1 MSNKIHYVLLVW
13 TIVFTAGCTLVDS
26 NGRPNTKKHL
36 LQGIDDK
43 INLSSNSKETSY
55 EESSY
60 TDEMVEDLS
69 SYVSNSSTNTQE
81 ITNLS
86 SPLKH
91 RKNFNSNLM
100 VVKKHFDKKK
110 VKLSIEEMPLNK
122 FLHLIFAKVL
132 KVDYVLDKQVQ
143 NNKQPVSINIKE
155 EMNKQRLFSIVSNI
169 LDEFNIIID
178 VEKDIFYIKESTR
191 RAVESV
197 HKIYLGSTIPKG
209 VDDNEI
215 IYMMRPYFYNSNMNK
230 HTIFVK
236 EYFLSKKGSIVIDS
250 YENLIKIQDKVKNIR
265 KALEFYS
272 FIDQPT
278 MRNKNMKLVRMKY
291 MDVNKFIKQ
300 LQPIIKNYGILISKD
315 LRSSGLQFIPIKQ
328 INSFIVL
335 SDKESWIQTVLFWKK
350 KLDIVQKRTSVDS
363 KFFVYKP
370 LNRKAEELVKIITKF
385 SDSYRVDKNKA
396 LNEGVSPADKSTSSS
411 KKDKFKVVL
420 DEERNN
426 IIIYSTKEEYVNIE
440 KMLQRLDT
448 LPKQVLVEVT
458 IAEIT
463 LRDSLQFGLEWFLKN
478 SGNKYGY
485 TLTALGSGSAGV
497 LGTLSTISGNFG
509 ATFNALAE
517 KKYVNVLSNPK
528 LLVLNNHSANIN
540 IGNQIPIITSQASAS
555 DIGEGI
561 GGGRAPSILQ
571 NIQYRSTGITLNVS
585 PTINSEGY
593 LTLKLAQTVSNAQ
606 KNTTSDISS
615 PIIFNRSLTTDVILK
630 SGESV
635 LLGGLITEDK
645 SRDETKIPF
654 LADIPILGK
663 LFSTSG
669 DSIDKTELVILV
681 KPTIISNN
689 RDATIVTEAL
699 LDLMNFQ

>member
-1 MSNKIHYVLLVW
+1 MSRIYYRWFILMLLLLF
-13 TIVFTAGCTLVDS
+13 IGGCTLVDS
-26 NGRPNTKKHL
+26 NKRLDTKKHL
-36 LQGIDDK
+36 LKGINDK
-43 INLSSNSKETSY
+43 INLSNEETV
-55 EESSY
+55 SY
-60 TDEMVEDLS
+60 TESTYTDTMVEDLS
-69 SYVSNSSTNTQE
+69 HYVSQSTENVQE
-81 ITNLS
+81 VTNLS
-86 SPLKH
+86 SPIEH

-132 KVDYVLDKQVQ
+132 QVDYILDKNVQ

-155 EMNKQRLFSIVSNI
+155 EISKQRLFSIVSNV

-178 VEKDIFYIKESTR
+178 VETDIFYIKESTR

-197 HKIYLGSTIPKG
+197 HKIYLGSSVPKG

-215 IYMMRPYFYNSNMNK
+215 IYMMRPYFYNNNLNK

-250 YENLIKIQDKVKNIR
+250 YENLIKIQDKVKNIK
-265 KALEFYS
+265 KALEFYN

-278 MRNKNMKLVRMKY
+278 MRNKSMKLVRMTH
-291 MDVNKFIKQ
+291 MDVNEFIEQ
-300 LQPIIKNYGILISKD
+300 LEPIIKNYGILISKD
-315 LRSSGLQFIPIKQ
+315 LRSSGLQFVPIKH
-328 INSFIVL
+328 INAFLVL
-335 SDKESWIQTVLFWKK
+335 SDKESWINTVLFWKN
-350 KLDIVQKRTSVDS
+350 KLDILEKKTSIDS
-363 KFFVYKP
+363 EFFVYKP
-370 LNRKAEELVKIITKF
+370 LNRKAEELVKVIQQF
-385 SDSYRVDKNKA
+385 SEAYSLDQNKTGDEDSSK
-396 LNEGVSPADKSTSSS
+396 SSKST
-411 KKDKFKVVL
+411 FNVVL

-426 IIIYSTKEEYVNIE
+426 IIIYTSKQQYINIE
-440 KMLQRLDT
+440 RMLRRLDT
-448 LPKQVLVEVT
+448 LPKQVLIEVT

-478 SGNKYGY
+478 TADKYGY
-485 TLTALGSGSAGV
+485 NLTALGSGSAGI
-497 LGTLSTISGNFG
+497 LGNIFSISGNFG

-528 LLVLNNHSANIN
+528 LLVLNNHTANIN
-540 IGNQIPIITSQASAS
+540 IGNQIPIITSQASAA
-555 DIGEGI
+555 DLGEG
-561 GGGRAPSILQ
+561 GGATPSILQ
-571 NIQYRSTGITLNVS
+571 NIQYQSTGITLDVS

-593 LTLKLAQTVSNAQ
+593 LALNINQTVSNAQ

-630 SGESV
+630 SGETV
-635 LLGGLITEDK
+635 ILGGLITEDK

-663 LFSTSG
+663 LFSTAG

-681 KPTIISNN
+681 KPTIISNSA
-689 RDATIVTEAL
+689 DGAIVTEAL
-699 LDLMNFQ
+699 LDLMNFK

>member
-1 MSNKIHYVLLVW
+1 MSRIYYRWFILMLLLLF
-13 TIVFTAGCTLVDS
+13 IGGCTLVDS
-26 NGRPNTKKHL
+26 NKRLDTKKHL
-36 LQGIDDK
+36 LKGINDK
-43 INLSSNSKETSY
+43 INLSNEETV
-55 EESSY
+55 SY
-60 TDEMVEDLS
+60 TESTYTDTMVEDLS
-69 SYVSNSSTNTQE
+69 HYVSQSTENVQE
-81 ITNLS
+81 VTNLS
-86 SPLKH
+86 SPIEH

-132 KVDYVLDKQVQ
+132 QVDYILDKNVQ

-155 EMNKQRLFSIVSNI
+155 EISKQRLFSIVSNV

-178 VEKDIFYIKESTR
+178 VETDIFYIKESTR

-197 HKIYLGSTIPKG
+197 HKIYLGSSVPKG

-215 IYMMRPYFYNSNMNK
+215 IYMMRPYFYNNNLNK

-250 YENLIKIQDKVKNIR
+250 YENLIKIQDKVKNIK
-265 KALEFYS
+265 KALEFYN

-278 MRNKNMKLVRMKY
+278 MRNKSMKLVRMTH
-291 MDVNKFIKQ
+291 MDVNEFIEQ
-300 LQPIIKNYGILISKD
+300 LEPIIKNYGILISKD
-315 LRSSGLQFIPIKQ
+315 LRSSGLQFVPIKH
-328 INSFIVL
+328 INAFLVL
-335 SDKESWIQTVLFWKK
+335 SDKESWINTVLFWKN
-350 KLDIVQKRTSVDS
+350 KLDILEKKTSIDS
-363 KFFVYKP
+363 EFFVYKP
-370 LNRKAEELVKIITKF
+370 LNRKAEELVKVIQQF
-385 SDSYRVDKNKA
+385 SEAYSLDQNKTGDEDSSK
-396 LNEGVSPADKSTSSS
+396 SSKST
-411 KKDKFKVVL
+411 FNVVL

-426 IIIYSTKEEYVNIE
+426 IIIYTSKQQYINIE
-440 KMLQRLDT
+440 RMLRRLDT
-448 LPKQVLVEVT
+448 LPKQVLIEVT

-478 SGNKYGY
+478 TADKYGY
-485 TLTALGSGSAGV
+485 NLTALGSGSAGI
-497 LGTLSTISGNFG
+497 LGNIFSISGNFG

-528 LLVLNNHSANIN
+528 LLVLNNHTANIN
-540 IGNQIPIITSQASAS
+540 IGNQIPIITSQASVA
-555 DIGEGI
+555 DLGEG
-561 GGGRAPSILQ
+561 GGATPSILQ
-571 NIQYRSTGITLNVS
+571 NIQYQSTGITLDVS

-593 LTLKLAQTVSNAQ
+593 LALNINQTVSNAQ

-630 SGESV
+630 SGETV
-635 LLGGLITEDK
+635 ILGGLITEDK

-663 LFSTSG
+663 LFSTAG

-681 KPTIISNN
+681 KPTIISNSA
-689 RDATIVTEAL
+689 DAAIVTEAL
-699 LDLMNFQ
+699 LDLMNFK

>member
-1 MSNKIHYVLLVW
+1 MSRLL
-13 TIVFTAGCTLVDS
+13 ILFLLLLNGCTLVDNS
-26 NGRPNTKKHL
+26 KRLNTKKHIIH
-36 LQGIDDK
+36 GIDGK
-43 INLSSNSKETSY
+43 ISESSKEESFY
-55 EESSY
+55 EESSSN
-60 TDEMVEDLS
+60 DEMIEDLS
-69 SYVSNSSTNTQE
+69 GYVTTNNNLQE

-86 SPLKH
+86 NPI
-91 RKNFNSNLM
+91 RKQSTFNSNLM

-132 KVDYVLDKQVQ
+132 KVDYILDKNVQ

-155 EMNKQRLFSIVSNI
+155 EISKQRLFSIVSNV
-169 LDEFNIIID
+169 LEEFNIIVD
-178 VEKDIFYIKESTR
+178 VEKKIFYIKNSTR

-197 HKIYLGSTIPKG
+197 HKIYLGSTVPKG
-209 VDDNEI
+209 VDDNEV
-215 IYMMRPYFYNSNMNK
+215 IYMMRPYFYNSNLNK
-230 HTIFVK
+230 HTVFVK
-236 EYFLSKKGSIVIDS
+236 EYFLSKSGSIVIDS

-278 MRNKNMKLVRMKY
+278 MRNKSMKLIRMKN
-291 MDVNKFIKQ
+291 MDVNKFIEQVK
-300 LQPIIKNYGILISKD
+300 PIIKNYGILISTD

-328 INSFIVL
+328 INSFLIL
-335 SDKESWIQTVLFWKK
+335 SDKESWIQTVIFWKN
-350 KLDIVQKRTSVDS
+350 KLDILEKKTSIDS
-363 KFFVYKP
+363 EFFVYKP
-370 LNRKAEELVKIITKF
+370 KNRKAEELVKVIQKF
-385 SDSYRVDKNKA
+385 SEAYSMDRNKTEDK
-396 LNEGVSPADKSTSSS
+396 ETSSS
-411 KKDKFKVVL
+411 SKESFKVVL

-426 IIIYSTKEEYVNIE
+426 IIIYTSKQQYGNIE
-440 KMLQRLDT
+440 KMLIRLDT

-478 SGNKYGY
+478 SVDKYGY
-485 TLTALGSGSAGV
+485 TLNALGSGSSGV
-497 LGTLSTISGNFG
+497 LGTVFSISGNFG

-528 LLVLNNHSANIN
+528 LLVLNNHSATIN

-555 DIGEGI
+555 DLGEGI
-561 GGGRAPSILQ
+561 GGATPSILQ
-571 NIQYRSTGITLNVS
+571 NIQYRSTGITLTVN

-593 LTLKLAQTVSNAQ
+593 LALKINQTVSNAQ

-615 PIIFNRSLTTDVILK
+615 PIIFNRSLNTDVILK
-630 SGESV
+630 SGETV
-635 LLGGLITEDK
+635 ILGGLITEDK

-654 LADIPILGK
+654 LADIPVFGK
-663 LFSTSG
+663 LFSTAG

-689 RDATIVTEAL
+689 SDATVVTEAL
-699 LDLMNFQ
+699 LDLMNFK

>member
-1 MSNKIHYVLLVW
+1 MISRLFLISFISLF
-13 TIVFTAGCTLVDS
+13 IGGCTLVNS
-26 NGRPNTKKHL
+26 NSRPNTKKHQ
-36 LQGIDDK
+36 LQGIDEK
-43 INLSSNSKETSY
+43 MSHLSTSNSVSY
-55 EESSY
+55 REAEY
-60 TDEMVEDLS
+60 TDEMVEDLNG
-69 SYVSNSSTNTQE
+69 YVSQPTENLQE

-86 SPLKH
+86 NPIKH
-91 RKNFNSNLM
+91 REHFNSNLM
-100 VVKKHFDKKK
+100 VIQKHFDTKK

-122 FLHLIFAKVL
+122 FLHLVFGKVL
-132 KVDYVLDKQVQ
+132 KVDYILDKSVQ
-143 NNKQPVSINIKE
+143 NNQEPVSINLKE
-155 EMNKQRLFSIVSNI
+155 EITKKRLFSIVSNI
-169 LDEFNIIID
+169 LEEFNVIID
-178 VEKDIFYIKESTR
+178 VEKNIFYIKKSTR

-197 HKIYLGSTIPKG
+197 HKIYLGSTVPNG
-209 VDDNEI
+209 VEDNEI
-215 IYMMRPYFYNSNMNK
+215 IYMMIPYFYNNNLNK

-236 EYFLSKKGSIVIDS
+236 EYFLSKKGSITIDS
-250 YENLIKIQDKVKNIR
+250 YENLIKIQDRAKNIR
-265 KALEFYS
+265 KALEFYR

-278 MRNKNMKLVRMKY
+278 MRNKSMKLVKMKY
-291 MDVNKFIKQ
+291 MDANKFIEQIK
-300 LQPIIKNYGILISKD
+300 PIIKNYGILISKD
-315 LRSSGLQFIPIKQ
+315 LRSSGLQLIPIKQ
-328 INSFIVL
+328 INSFLVL
-335 SDKESWIQTVLFWKK
+335 SDKESWIDTLLFWKK
-350 KLDIVQKRTSVDS
+350 KLDVLQKKTSVDS
-363 KFFVYKP
+363 EFFVYKP
-370 LNRKAEELVKIITKF
+370 SNRKAEELVKVITKF
-385 SDSYRVDKNKA
+385 SDAYDN
-396 LNEGVSPADKSTSSS
+396 NQTEIEGSS
-411 KKDKFKVVL
+411 KKKSQFKVVL

-426 IIIYSTKEEYVNIE
+426 IIVHATKEEYANIE
-440 KMLQRLDT
+440 KMLRRLDT

-485 TLTALGSGSAGV
+485 TLTALGSGSSGV

-528 LLVLNNHSANIN
+528 LLVLNNHNANIN

-561 GGGRAPSILQ
+561 GGGATPSILQ
-571 NIQYRSTGITLNVS
+571 NIQYRSTGITLSVS

-593 LTLKLAQTVSNAQ
+593 LTLNINQTVSNAQ

-630 SGESV
+630 SGETV
-635 LLGGLITEDK
+635 ILGGLITEDK

-654 LADIPILGK
+654 LGDIPILGK
-663 LFSTSG
+663 LFSTAG

-689 RDATIVTEAL
+689 SDAHIVTEAL
-699 LDLMNFQ
+699 LDLINFN

>member
-1 MSNKIHYVLLVW
+1 MNRIYYRGVIQIVILLF
-13 TIVFTAGCTLVDS
+13 IGGCTLVDS
-26 NGRPNTKKHL
+26 NQRINTKKHL
-36 LQGIDDK
+36 LVGIDNE
-43 INLSSNSKETSY
+43 ISSSPIERTSY
-55 EESSY
+55 AESS
-60 TDEMVEDLS
+60 DSDNMVEDLS
-69 SYVSNSSTNTQE
+69 NYVVQSSDNVQE
-81 ITNLS
+81 ITNIS
-86 SPLKH
+86 SPIQHK
-91 RKNFNSNLM
+91 KNFHSNLM
-100 VVKKHFDKKK
+100 VIKKHFDKKK

-122 FLHLIFAKVL
+122 FLHLVFSKVL
-132 KVDYVLDKQVQ
+132 HVDYILDKNVQ

-155 EMNKQRLFSIVSNI
+155 EISKQKLFSIVSNI

-178 VEKDIFYIKESTR
+178 VETDIFYIKKSTR

-197 HKIYLGSTIPKG
+197 HKIYLGSTVPKG

-215 IYMMRPYFYNSNMNK
+215 IYMMRPYFYNNNMNK

-250 YENLIKIQDKVKNIR
+250 YENLIKIQDKVKNIK

-278 MRNKNMKLVRMKY
+278 MRNKSMKLVRMTH
-291 MDVNKFIKQ
+291 MDVNKFIAQ

-328 INSFIVL
+328 INSFLVL
-335 SDKESWIQTVLFWKK
+335 SDKESWIQTVLFWKN
-350 KLDIVQKRTSVDS
+350 KLDILEKKTSIDS
-363 KFFVYKP
+363 EFFVYKP
-370 LNRKAEELVKIITKF
+370 LNRKATELVKVIQNF
-385 SDSYRVDKNKA
+385 SEAYSLDNNKTG
-396 LNEGVSPADKSTSSS
+396 EKDTFKSS
-411 KKDKFKVVL
+411 KNTFKVVL

-426 IIIYSTKEEYVNIE
+426 IIVYTSKQQYTNIE
-440 KMLQRLDT
+440 KMLRKLDT

-478 SGNKYGY
+478 SANKYGY
-485 TLTALGSGSAGV
+485 SLTALGSGSSGV
-497 LGTLSTISGNFG
+497 LGNVFSISGNFG

-528 LLVLNNHSANIN
+528 LLVLNNHTANIN

-555 DIGEGI
+555 DLGEGI
-561 GGGRAPSILQ
+561 GGGTTPSILQ
-571 NIQYRSTGITLNVS
+571 NIQYRSTGITLTVS

-593 LTLKLAQTVSNAQ
+593 LALNINQTVSNAQ

-615 PIIFNRSLTTDVILK
+615 PIIFNRSLATDVILK
-630 SGESV
+630 SGETV
-635 LLGGLITEDK
+635 ILGGLITEDK

-689 RDATIVTEAL
+689 RDASIVTEAL

>member
-1 MSNKIHYVLLVW
+1 MSRIYYRWFILMLLLLF
-13 TIVFTAGCTLVDS
+13 IGGCTLVDS
-26 NGRPNTKKHL
+26 NKRLDTKKHL
-36 LQGIDDK
+36 LKGINDK
-43 INLSSNSKETSY
+43 INLSNEETV
-55 EESSY
+55 SY
-60 TDEMVEDLS
+60 TESTYTDTMVEDLS
-69 SYVSNSSTNTQE
+69 HYVSQSTENVQE
-81 ITNLS
+81 VTNLS
-86 SPLKH
+86 SPIEH

-132 KVDYVLDKQVQ
+132 QVDYILDKNVQ

-155 EMNKQRLFSIVSNI
+155 EISKQRLFSIVSNV

-178 VEKDIFYIKESTR
+178 VETDIFYIKESTR

-197 HKIYLGSTIPKG
+197 HKIYLGSSVPKG

-215 IYMMRPYFYNSNMNK
+215 IYMMRPYFYNNNLNK

-250 YENLIKIQDKVKNIR
+250 YENLIKIQDKVKNIK

-278 MRNKNMKLVRMKY
+278 MRNKSMKLVRMTH
-291 MDVNKFIKQ
+291 MDVNEFIEQ
-300 LQPIIKNYGILISKD
+300 LEPIIKNYGILISKD
-315 LRSSGLQFIPIKQ
+315 LRSSGLQFVPIKH
-328 INSFIVL
+328 INAFLVL
-335 SDKESWIQTVLFWKK
+335 SDKESWINTVLFWKN
-350 KLDIVQKRTSVDS
+350 KLDILEKKTSIDS
-363 KFFVYKP
+363 EFFVYKP
-370 LNRKAEELVKIITKF
+370 LNRKAEELVKVIQQF
-385 SDSYRVDKNKA
+385 SEAYSLDQNKTGDEDSSK
-396 LNEGVSPADKSTSSS
+396 SSKST
-411 KKDKFKVVL
+411 FNVVL

-426 IIIYSTKEEYVNIE
+426 IIIYTSKQQYINIE
-440 KMLQRLDT
+440 RMLRRLDT
-448 LPKQVLVEVT
+448 LPKQVLIEVT

-478 SGNKYGY
+478 TADKYGY
-485 TLTALGSGSAGV
+485 NLTALGSGSAGI
-497 LGTLSTISGNFG
+497 LGNIFSISGNFG

-528 LLVLNNHSANIN
+528 LLVLNNHTANIN
-540 IGNQIPIITSQASAS
+540 IGNQIPIITSQASAA
-555 DIGEGI
+555 DLGEG
-561 GGGRAPSILQ
+561 GGATPSILQ
-571 NIQYRSTGITLNVS
+571 NIQYRSTGITLDVS

-593 LTLKLAQTVSNAQ
+593 LALNINQTVSNAQ

-630 SGESV
+630 SGETV
-635 LLGGLITEDK
+635 ILGGLITEDK

-663 LFSTSG
+663 LFSTAG

-681 KPTIISNN
+681 KPTIISNSA
-689 RDATIVTEAL
+689 DAAIVTEAL
-699 LDLMNFQ
+699 LDLMNFK

>member
-1 MSNKIHYVLLVW
+1 MSRLFLVLIYLFFLGGCSLVHN
-13 TIVFTAGCTLVDS
+13 S
-26 NGRPNTKKHL
+26 ERPNTKKHL
-36 LQGIDDK
+36 LQGIDSQ
-43 INLSSNSKETSY
+43 ISHSLESEPSY
-55 EESSY
+55 EQSSY
-60 TDEMVEDLS
+60 TEDMVEDLAG
-69 SYVSNSSTNTQE
+69 YVSSNNNIQE

-86 SPLKH
+86 SPIKQ
-91 RKNFNSNLM
+91 KSTFNSNLM

-110 VKLSIEEMPLNK
+110 VKLSVEEMPLNK
-122 FLHLIFAKVL
+122 FLHLIFSKVL
-132 KVDYVLDKQVQ
+132 KVDYILDKNVQ
-143 NNKQPVSINIKE
+143 NNKEPVSINLKE
-155 EMNKQRLFSIVSNI
+155 EISKQKLFSIVSNI

-178 VEKDIFYIKESTR
+178 VEKNIFYIKSSTR

-197 HKIYLGSTIPKG
+197 HRIYLGDSVPSGI
-209 VDDNEI
+209 DDNEI
-215 IYMMRPYFYNSNMNK
+215 IYMMRPYFYNNSLNK

-250 YENLIKIQDKVKNIR
+250 FENIIKIQDKVKNIK

-278 MRNKNMKLVRMKY
+278 MRNKNMKLVRMKH
-291 MDVNKFIKQ
+291 MEVNKFIEQ
-300 LQPIIKNYGILISKD
+300 LQPIIKNYGILISKN

-328 INSFIVL
+328 INSFLVL
-335 SDKESWIQTVLFWKK
+335 SDKEEWIKTVLFWKS
-350 KLDIVQKRTSVDS
+350 KLDILEKKTSIDNE
-363 KFFVYKP
+363 FFVYKP
-370 LNRKAEELVKIITKF
+370 KNRKAEELVEVIQNF
-385 SDSYRVDKNKA
+385 SEAYGVDSNKSKKHSTLEDKN
-396 LNEGVSPADKSTSSS
+396 NDKNT
-411 KKDKFKVVL
+411 FKVVL
-420 DEERNN
+420 DKERNN
-426 IIIYSTKEEYVNIE
+426 IIIYTSKQQYNNIE

-478 SGNKYGY
+478 TGTKYGY
-485 TLTALGSGSAGV
+485 TLNALGSGSSGV
-497 LGTLSTISGNFG
+497 LGTISSISGSFG

-555 DIGEGI
+555 DLREGTT
-561 GGGRAPSILQ
+561 PSILQ
-571 NIQYRSTGITLNVS
+571 NIQYRSTGITLDVT

-593 LTLKLAQTVSNAQ
+593 LSLNIKQTVSNAQ

-615 PIIFNRSLTTDVILK
+615 PIIFNRSLATDVILK
-630 SGESV
+630 SGETV

-654 LADIPILGK
+654 LGDLPIIGK
-663 LFSTSG
+663 LFSTAG

-689 RDATIVTEAL
+689 SDATIVTEAL
-699 LDLMNFQ
+699 LDLMNFK

>member
-1 MSNKIHYVLLVW
+1 MLLLLF
-13 TIVFTAGCTLVDS
+13 IGGCTLVDS
-26 NGRPNTKKHL
+26 NKRLDTKKHL
-36 LQGIDDK
+36 LKGINDK
-43 INLSSNSKETSY
+43 INLSNEETV
-55 EESSY
+55 SY
-60 TDEMVEDLS
+60 TESTYTDTMVEDLS
-69 SYVSNSSTNTQE
+69 HYVSQSTENVQE
-81 ITNLS
+81 VTNLS
-86 SPLKH
+86 SPIEH

-132 KVDYVLDKQVQ
+132 QVDYILDKNVQ

-155 EMNKQRLFSIVSNI
+155 EISKQRLFSIVSNV

-178 VEKDIFYIKESTR
+178 VETDIFYIKESTR

-197 HKIYLGSTIPKG
+197 HKIYLGSSVPKG

-215 IYMMRPYFYNSNMNK
+215 IYMMRPYFYNNNLNK

-250 YENLIKIQDKVKNIR
+250 YENLIKIQDKVKNIK
-265 KALEFYS
+265 KALEFYN

-278 MRNKNMKLVRMKY
+278 MRNKSMKLVRMTH
-291 MDVNKFIKQ
+291 MDVNEFIEQ
-300 LQPIIKNYGILISKD
+300 LEPIIKNYGILISKD
-315 LRSSGLQFIPIKQ
+315 LRSSGLQFVPIKH
-328 INSFIVL
+328 INAFLVL
-335 SDKESWIQTVLFWKK
+335 SDKESWINTVLFWKN
-350 KLDIVQKRTSVDS
+350 KLDILEKKTSIDS
-363 KFFVYKP
+363 EFFVYKP
-370 LNRKAEELVKIITKF
+370 LNRKAEELVKVIQQF
-385 SDSYRVDKNKA
+385 SEAYSLDQNKTGDEDSSK
-396 LNEGVSPADKSTSSS
+396 SSKST
-411 KKDKFKVVL
+411 FNVVL

-426 IIIYSTKEEYVNIE
+426 IIIYTSKQQYINIE
-440 KMLQRLDT
+440 RMLRRLDT
-448 LPKQVLVEVT
+448 LPKQVLIEVT

-478 SGNKYGY
+478 TADKYGY
-485 TLTALGSGSAGV
+485 NLTALGSGSAGI
-497 LGTLSTISGNFG
+497 LGNIFSISGNFG

-528 LLVLNNHSANIN
+528 LLVLNNHTANIN
-540 IGNQIPIITSQASAS
+540 IGNQIPIITSQASAA
-555 DIGEGI
+555 DLGEG
-561 GGGRAPSILQ
+561 GGATPSILQ
-571 NIQYRSTGITLNVS
+571 NIQYQSTGITLDVS

-593 LTLKLAQTVSNAQ
+593 LALNINQTVSNAQ

-630 SGESV
+630 SGETV
-635 LLGGLITEDK
+635 ILGGLITEDK

-663 LFSTSG
+663 LFSTAG

-681 KPTIISNN
+681 KPTIISNSA
-689 RDATIVTEAL
+689 DAAIVTEAL
-699 LDLMNFQ
+699 LDLMNFK

>member
-1 MSNKIHYVLLVW
+1 MSRIYYRWFILMLLLLF
-13 TIVFTAGCTLVDS
+13 IGGCTLVDS
-26 NGRPNTKKHL
+26 NKRLDTKKHL
-36 LQGIDDK
+36 LKGINDK
-43 INLSSNSKETSY
+43 INLSNEETV
-55 EESSY
+55 SY
-60 TDEMVEDLS
+60 TESTYTDTMVEDLS
-69 SYVSNSSTNTQE
+69 HYVSQSTENVQE
-81 ITNLS
+81 VTNLS
-86 SPLKH
+86 SPIEH

-132 KVDYVLDKQVQ
+132 QVDYILDKNVQ

-155 EMNKQRLFSIVSNI
+155 EISKQRLFSIVSNV

-178 VEKDIFYIKESTR
+178 VETDIFYIKESTR

-197 HKIYLGSTIPKG
+197 HKIYLGSSVPKG

-215 IYMMRPYFYNSNMNK
+215 IYMMRPYFYNNNLNK

-250 YENLIKIQDKVKNIR
+250 YENLIKIQDKVKNIK

-278 MRNKNMKLVRMKY
+278 MRNKSMKLVRMTH
-291 MDVNKFIKQ
+291 MDVNEFIEQ
-300 LQPIIKNYGILISKD
+300 LEPIIKNYGILISKD
-315 LRSSGLQFIPIKQ
+315 LRSSGLQFVPIKH
-328 INSFIVL
+328 INAFLVL
-335 SDKESWIQTVLFWKK
+335 SDKESWINTVLFWKN
-350 KLDIVQKRTSVDS
+350 KLDILEKKTSIDS
-363 KFFVYKP
+363 EFFVYKP
-370 LNRKAEELVKIITKF
+370 LNRKAEELVKVIQQF
-385 SDSYRVDKNKA
+385 SEAYSLDQNKTGDEDSSK
-396 LNEGVSPADKSTSSS
+396 SSKST
-411 KKDKFKVVL
+411 FNVVL

-426 IIIYSTKEEYVNIE
+426 IIIYTSKQQYINIE
-440 KMLQRLDT
+440 RMLRRLDT
-448 LPKQVLVEVT
+448 LPKQVLIEVT

-478 SGNKYGY
+478 TADKYGY
-485 TLTALGSGSAGV
+485 NLTALGSGSAGI
-497 LGTLSTISGNFG
+497 LGNIFSISGNFG

-528 LLVLNNHSANIN
+528 LLVLNNHTANIN
-540 IGNQIPIITSQASAS
+540 IGNQIPIITSQASAA
-555 DIGEGI
+555 DLGEG
-561 GGGRAPSILQ
+561 GGATPSILQ
-571 NIQYRSTGITLNVS
+571 NIQYRSTGITLDVS

-593 LTLKLAQTVSNAQ
+593 LTLNINQTVSNAQ

-630 SGESV
+630 SGETV
-635 LLGGLITEDK
+635 ILGGLITEDK

-663 LFSTSG
+663 LFSTAG

-681 KPTIISNN
+681 KPTIISNSA
-689 RDATIVTEAL
+689 DAAIVTEAL
-699 LDLMNFQ
+699 LDLMNFK

>member
-1 MSNKIHYVLLVW
+1 MLIYFSLYLG
-13 TIVFTAGCTLVDS
+13 GCTLVNSDS
-26 NGRPNTKKHL
+26 RPNTKKHL
-36 LQGIDDK
+36 LQGINDK
-43 INLSSNSKETSY
+43 IINEDEVTSY
-55 EESSY
+55 EEPSS
-60 TDEMVEDLS
+60 TDEIVEDLS
-69 SYVSNSSTNTQE
+69 SYISQSTNNLEE

-86 SPLKH
+86 NPIKH
-91 RKNFNSNLM
+91 QKIFNSNLM
-100 VVKKHFDKKK
+100 VIKKHFDKKK

-132 KVDYVLDKQVQ
+132 KVDYILDKNVQ

-155 EMNKQRLFSIVSNI
+155 EISKQRLFSIVSNV

-197 HKIYLGSTIPKG
+197 HKIYLGSTVPKG

-215 IYMMRPYFYNSNMNK
+215 IYMMRPYFYNNNLNK

-236 EYFLSKKGSIVIDS
+236 EYFLSKSASLVIDS

-278 MRNKNMKLVRMKY
+278 MRNKNMKLVRMIH
-291 MDVNKFIKQ
+291 MDVNKFIEQ
-300 LQPIIKNYGILISKD
+300 VEPIIKNYGILISKD
-315 LRSSGLQFIPIKQ
+315 LRSSGIQFIPIKQ
-328 INSFIVL
+328 INSFLIL
-335 SDKESWIQTVLFWKK
+335 SDKESWIKTVLFWKN
-350 KLDIVQKRTSVDS
+350 KLDILKKKSSVDS
-363 KFFVYKP
+363 EFFVYKP
-370 LNRKAEELVKIITKF
+370 KNRKAEELVKVIQKF
-385 SDSYRVDKNKA
+385 SEAYSSDNNRTGNKKFS
-396 LNEGVSPADKSTSSS
+396 NSS
-411 KKDKFKVVL
+411 KKSFKVVL

-426 IIIYSTKEEYVNIE
+426 IIIYTSKQQYGNIE
-440 KMLQRLDT
+440 KMLMRLDT

-458 IAEIT
+458 IAEVT
-463 LRDSLQFGLEWFLKN
+463 LRDTLQFGLEWFLRN
-478 SGNKYGY
+478 NANKYGY
-485 TLTALGSGSAGV
+485 TLNALGSGSSGV
-497 LGTLSTISGNFG
+497 LGTVFSMSGSFG

-528 LLVLNNHSANIN
+528 LLVLNNHSATIN
-540 IGNQIPIITSQASAS
+540 IGNQIPIITSQASAT
-555 DIGEGI
+555 DLGEV
-561 GGGRAPSILQ
+561 GGSTPSVLQ
-571 NIQYRSTGITLNVS
+571 NIEYRNTGITLTVN
-585 PTINSEGY
+585 PTINSEGH
-593 LTLKLAQTVSNAQ
+593 LALKINQTVSNAQ

-615 PIIFNRSLTTDVILK
+615 PIIFNRSLNTDVILK
-630 SGESV
+630 SGETV
-635 LLGGLITEDK
+635 ILGGLITEDK

-654 LADIPILGK
+654 FADIPVLGK

-689 RDATIVTEAL
+689 SDATVVTEAL

>member
-1 MSNKIHYVLLVW
+1 MSRIYYRWFILMLLLLF
-13 TIVFTAGCTLVDS
+13 IGGCTLVDS
-26 NGRPNTKKHL
+26 NKRLDTKKHL
-36 LQGIDDK
+36 LKGINDK
-43 INLSSNSKETSY
+43 INLSNEETV
-55 EESSY
+55 SY
-60 TDEMVEDLS
+60 TESTYTDTMVEDLS
-69 SYVSNSSTNTQE
+69 HYVSQSTENVQE
-81 ITNLS
+81 VTNLS
-86 SPLKH
+86 SPIEH

-132 KVDYVLDKQVQ
+132 QVDYILDKNVQ

-155 EMNKQRLFSIVSNI
+155 EISKQRLFSIVSNV

-178 VEKDIFYIKESTR
+178 VETDIFYIKESTR

-197 HKIYLGSTIPKG
+197 HKIYLGSSVPKG

-215 IYMMRPYFYNSNMNK
+215 IYMMRPYFYNNNLNK

-250 YENLIKIQDKVKNIR
+250 YENLIKIQDKVKNIK
-265 KALEFYS
+265 KALEFYN

-278 MRNKNMKLVRMKY
+278 MRNKSMKLVRMTH
-291 MDVNKFIKQ
+291 MDVNEFIEQ
-300 LQPIIKNYGILISKD
+300 LEPIIKNYGILISKD
-315 LRSSGLQFIPIKQ
+315 LRSSGLQFVPIKH
-328 INSFIVL
+328 INAFLVL
-335 SDKESWIQTVLFWKK
+335 SDKESWINTVLFWKN
-350 KLDIVQKRTSVDS
+350 KLDILEKKTSIDS
-363 KFFVYKP
+363 EFFVYKP
-370 LNRKAEELVKIITKF
+370 LNRKAEELVKVIQQF
-385 SDSYRVDKNKA
+385 SEAYSLDQNKTGDEDSSK
-396 LNEGVSPADKSTSSS
+396 SSKST
-411 KKDKFKVVL
+411 FNVVL

-426 IIIYSTKEEYVNIE
+426 IIIYTSKQQYINIE
-440 KMLQRLDT
+440 RMLRRLDT
-448 LPKQVLVEVT
+448 LPKQVLIEVT

-478 SGNKYGY
+478 TADKYGY
-485 TLTALGSGSAGV
+485 NLTALGSGSAGI
-497 LGTLSTISGNFG
+497 LGNIFSISGNFG

-528 LLVLNNHSANIN
+528 LLVLNNHTANIN
-540 IGNQIPIITSQASAS
+540 IGNQIPIITSQASAA
-555 DIGEGI
+555 DLGEG
-561 GGGRAPSILQ
+561 GGATPSILQ
-571 NIQYRSTGITLNVS
+571 NIQYQSTGITLDVS

-593 LTLKLAQTVSNAQ
+593 LALNINQTVSNAQ

-630 SGESV
+630 SGETV
-635 LLGGLITEDK
+635 ILGGLITEDK

-663 LFSTSG
+663 LFSTAG

-681 KPTIISNN
+681 KPTIISNSA
-689 RDATIVTEAL
+689 DAAIVTEAL
-699 LDLMNFQ
+699 LDLMNFK